1 MIGCKVCARMWV
13 VVASL
18 GVLPMVTGC
27 NSRSPESFRASAVQ
41 VQQVSESREVSAETL
56 TARLESVLTD
66 WFGTPDKPR
75 WPTVERLTEGG
86 IDQASL
92 LVSLIDP
99 KQLER
104 AAGPVRRLEDR
115 VEYGLYRKHCAHCHG
130 IAGDGWGA
138 TAGNLSP
145 YPRDFRRGTFKFK
158 STPIGSRPT
167 RSDLMAVLKRGIP
180 GTAMPSFASLSES
193 KHFRDDYE
201 PLIDYVIYLSVR
213 GEVERRLI
221 GALSESGEEGW
232 QAAQPADQKSTA
244 PDAWPSV
251 AREVAEVLRRWR
263 QASQEV
269 LEVPENE
276 LADRSI
282 EDLWNSD
289 SKPQLLGAIERG
301 EKLFG
306 MPATACTSC
315 HGLSGRGDG
324 RVVDYDEWTK
334 DWTIRAGVDP
344 TDRSQWK
351 RWSRLGVGKPV
362 PDRPRDLHAGVYRG
376 GFSPQDLYRRIAG
389 GIDGSPMPALPLKP
403 ANPQGWTPQDVWD
416 LVHFVRW
423 LPYSKQFPRGSAAQM
438 ATLGATATRTSSDQ
452 LAIALSLHLPAP
464 PETINDGKPI
474 AGIELGGD
482 HPTLEKEIR

>member
-1 MIGCKVCARMWV
+1 MIGCKVRARVWV
-13 VVASL
+13 VMACL
-18 GVLPMVTGC
+18 GILPLFGGC
-27 NSRSPESFRASAVQ
+27 NVRSPGSFSPSAVQ
-41 VQQVSESREVSAETL
+41 IHQVSESREVSAEAM
-56 TARLESVLTD
+56 TARLESVMTD

-75 WPTVERLTEGG
+75 WPTAQKLTDGG

-92 LVSLIDP
+92 LVSLVDP

-130 IAGDGWGA
+130 ISGDGWGA

-158 STPIGSRPT
+158 STPVGSRPT
-167 RSDLMAVLKRGIP
+167 RSDLMAVLQRGIP
-180 GTAMPSFASLSES
+180 GTSMPSFASLSES

-221 GALSESGEEGW
+221 GAMSESGEEGW
-232 QAAQPADQKSTA
+232 EAALPSDQKSTA
-244 PDAWPSV
+244 PDSRPSV

-269 LEVPENE
+269 LEVPDNE

-282 EDLWNSD
+282 EDLWSGPQR
-289 SKPQLLGAIERG
+289 SQLLAAIERG

-315 HGLSGRGDG
+315 HGQSGRGDG

-376 GFSPQDLYRRIAG
+376 GASSQDLYRRIAG

-403 ANPQGWTPQDVWD
+403 ANPQGWTSQDVWD

-423 LPYSKQFPRGSAAQM
+423 LPYSEQFPRETAAQSSPS
-438 ATLGATATRTSSDQ
+438 GATAA
-452 LAIALSLHLPAP
+452 LASGDRLSIALLLGLPTGSQ
-464 PETINDGKPI
+464 TIDDGRSI
-474 AGIELGGD
+474 AGIESGSD
-482 HPTLEKEIR
+482 RPALEKEIP